1 MDEKRVHDE
10 KVNMNSLH
18 LVCFSN
24 VVMTVS
30 FEMVLS
36 GPHSLQKSLTAQS
49 LVVQISGNSQ
59 PVPKSLRSLHK
70 ANASPCS

>member
-36 GPHSLQKSLTAQS
+36 GPHSLQKTLTTQS
-49 LVVQISGNSQ
+49 LVVQISGEQ
-59 PVPKSLRSLHK
+59 PTCP
-70 ANASPCS
+70 

>member
-18 LVCFSN
+18 PVCLSN

-30 FEMVLS
+30 FEMALS

-49 LVVQISGNSQ
+49 LVVQISGEQ
-59 PVPKSLRSLHK
+59 PTCP
-70 ANASPCS
+70 